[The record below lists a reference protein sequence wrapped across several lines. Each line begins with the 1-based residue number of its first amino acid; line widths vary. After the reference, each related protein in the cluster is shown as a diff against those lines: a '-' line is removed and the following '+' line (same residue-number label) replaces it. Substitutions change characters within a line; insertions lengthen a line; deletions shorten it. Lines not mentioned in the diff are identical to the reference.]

1 MSSLGSVISHSLFKT
16 AAAQTLPWP
25 QEVERRERMDIFRQ
39 VFKWLK
45 VLNASVQ
52 KAPEI
57 VD

>member
-52 KAPEI
+52 SS
-57 VD
+57 